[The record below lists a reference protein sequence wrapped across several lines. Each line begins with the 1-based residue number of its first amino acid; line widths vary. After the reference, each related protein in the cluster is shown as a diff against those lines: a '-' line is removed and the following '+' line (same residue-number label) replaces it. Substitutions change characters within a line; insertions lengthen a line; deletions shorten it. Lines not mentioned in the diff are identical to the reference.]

1 MPFNKKLLFF
11 LSLVLFIS
19 FFATHYCFA
28 ATYVWKD
35 FTKPFKL
42 DKYKISS
49 ANPLTISVHI
59 PAEVLKKFVK
69 LPLILMVD
77 FVNDYSAQRLFVRTN
92 DNIWALYNFSD
103 KHPFSTNNFSD
114 KRLFSTKIKTK
125 HLKPGLNKLYITN
138 DYYITSKIHSLQF
151 NIKKADKNRNN
162 KIIKAQPIPKT
173 SKPPQPIPETSKPS
187 TVTIAEKDK
196 FKIAVMEFKSLNPG
210 TKNTSL
216 GSMIAEMFTTEV
228 VNNNSFKIVEREQL
242 NKVLG
247 ELQIGQSGVLDTT
260 DAQKLGKILGAGAI
274 IAGSVMKMGDSLRI
288 DSRIIEVETGII
300 VSAERRICKENLM
313 DISSNIADM
322 TAALAKK
329 FYKQK

>member
-1 MPFNKKLLFF
+1 MPFNKKFIFF
-11 LSLVLFIS
+11 LSLVLFLS
-19 FFATHYCFA
+19 LFTTPYCFA
-28 ATYVWKD
+28 DTVEWKD
-35 FTKPFKL
+35 FTKQLKL
-42 DKYKISS
+42 GKYKVSGP
-49 ANPLTISVHI
+49 NPLTINVYI
-59 PAEVLKKFVK
+59 PAVVLKKFAK
-69 LPLILMVD
+69 IPLILKGGSGGFKV
-77 FVNDYSAQRLFVRTN
+77 SLRIN
-92 DNIWALYNFSD
+92 DNFWAVHQLPDGIPPIFAIN
-103 KHPFSTNNFSD
+103 
-114 KRLFSTKIKTK
+114 IKTK
-125 HLKPGLNKLYITN
+125 YLKPGINKLFFTKDWSGFLFI
-138 DYYITSKIHSLQF
+138 DSLQF

-162 KIIKAQPIPKT
+162 KIQT
-173 SKPPQPIPETSKPS
+173 QPIPETTKPS

-300 VSAERRICKENLM
+300 VSAERRICKENLT
-313 DISSNIADM
+313 DISRNIADM
-322 TAALAKK
+322 TTALAQK
-329 FYKQK
+329 FYKKK

>member
-1 MPFNKKLLFF
+1 MPFNKKSIFF
-11 LSLVLFIS
+11 LSLVLFLS
-19 FFATHYCFA
+19 FFTTHYCFA
-28 ATYVWKD
+28 DTVEWKD
-35 FTKPFKL
+35 FTKPLKL
-42 DKYKISS
+42 GKYKVSGP
-49 ANPLTISVHI
+49 NPLTINVYI
-59 PAEVLKKFVK
+59 PAVVLKKFTKV
-69 LPLILMVD
+69 PLILKGGSGGFKV
-77 FVNDYSAQRLFVRTN
+77 FLRIN
-92 DNIWALYNFSD
+92 DNFWAVHQLPDGIPPIFAIN
-103 KHPFSTNNFSD
+103 
-114 KRLFSTKIKTK
+114 IKTK
-125 HLKPGLNKLYITN
+125 HLKPGINKLFFTKDWSGDLFI
-138 DYYITSKIHSLQF
+138 DSLQY

-162 KIIKAQPIPKT
+162 KIQT
-173 SKPPQPIPETSKPS
+173 QPIPETTKPS

-288 DSRIIEVETGII
+288 DSRIIQVETGII

>member
-1 MPFNKKLLFF
+1 WI
-11 LSLVLFIS
+11 LV
-19 FFATHYCFA
+19 TE
-28 ATYVWKD
+28 
-35 FTKPFKL
+35 
-42 DKYKISS
+42 S
-49 ANPLTISVHI
+49 AL
-59 PAEVLKKFVK
+59 
-69 LPLILMVD
+69 LPLIQKEHFLNTQHSFCHSPQLSWGFSSVI
-77 FVNDYSAQRLFVRTN
+77 RTQ
-92 DNIWALYNFSD
+92 
-103 KHPFSTNNFSD
+103 P
-114 KRLFSTKIKTK
+114 
-125 HLKPGLNKLYITN
+125 
-138 DYYITSKIHSLQF
+138 
-151 NIKKADKNRNN
+151 KKAKQKRTK
-162 KIIKAQPIPKT
+162 KIQT
-173 SKPPQPIPETSKPS
+173 QTIPETTKPS

-210 TKNTSL
+210 AKSASL

-242 NKVLG
+242 NKILG

-274 IAGSVMKMGDSLRI
+274 ITGSVMKLGDSLRI

-300 VSAERRICKENLM
+300 VSAERRICKENLT

>member
-1 MPFNKKLLFF
+1 MPFNKKSIFF
-11 LSLVLFIS
+11 LSLVLFLS
-19 FFATHYCFA
+19 FFTTHYCFA
-28 ATYVWKD
+28 DTVEWKD
-35 FTKPFKL
+35 FTKPLKL
-42 DKYKISS
+42 GKYKVSGP
-49 ANPLTISVHI
+49 NPLTINVYI
-59 PAEVLKKFVK
+59 PAVVLKKFTKV
-69 LPLILMVD
+69 PLILKGGSGGFKV
-77 FVNDYSAQRLFVRTN
+77 FLRIN
-92 DNIWALYNFSD
+92 DNFWAVHQLPDGIPPIFAIN
-103 KHPFSTNNFSD
+103 
-114 KRLFSTKIKTK
+114 IKTK
-125 HLKPGLNKLYITN
+125 HLKPGINKLFFTKDWSGDLFI
-138 DYYITSKIHSLQF
+138 DSLQF

-162 KIIKAQPIPKT
+162 KIQT
-173 SKPPQPIPETSKPS
+173 QPIPETTKSP

-274 IAGSVMKMGDSLRI
+274 IAGSVMKMGDRLRI
-288 DSRIIEVETGII
+288 DSRIIQVETGII